1 MSKSHAE
8 DSAAAAPPPVNDRAI
23 EPPPRSEAG
32 LDATPSAVAARSEA
46 GERLSQESLQ
56 TWGQQNFDWNSVLR
70 GGNVDFAKLG
80 FPNSIVLTSGKFF
93 PLTQMDSVSSLGFGS
108 APDAVPSAFESPA
121 ERKQRQEREATE
133 TRTMLA
139 DVDAAKALIANPNAT
154 AGQKFDA
161 IRSLVGRLGHDGKAR
176 NVEIPD
182 ADGKVRTFDMEVEK
196 AGGRGTLMV
205 HAWEK
210 TGENKEQHTVAFR
223 AVYRPGEGTDKAI
236 ASADGGH
243 YEHERS
249 GRHEISF
256 TGRQFAR
263 RHQGEA
269 IAQFGAGVDGQ
280 VTPPVVPPDKV
291 KTGADVAPPEPPPK
305 KVETGTD
312 VAPPA
317 ASDKPVTR
325 TMEDQKKLYLAQTDG
340 FGCSAFSLEM
350 AVADWGSRKPTVEEA
365 KRLERTPLTVHPDSG
380 KPYTA
385 TVAGSGRFPGNK
397 LEDMAGFAESQGLNA
412 KPYNYNKVGPQTLKD
427 LNAELDQGHT
437 ALARIVNPTSGN
449 GHWIYIAGRSE
460 DGKYIIADPSRRNNQ
475 PGGAHS
481 KPVSGEQLLREMDRG
496 GAGFAAVW
504 GSPEQVAARRGQAPE
519 AAARTDR
526 ALEGA
531 TRTGQDGAAPPP
543 ELKYLKHSAGPHGK
557 PDALVQLPA
566 NFDPSKPINLVVFN
580 HGFGSTV
587 SGAYD
592 RFKLGEQMKD
602 APPNTVLVM
611 PEWQAEPGARNS
623 RQGHFA
629 EPGMFRGML
638 QEVFD
643 TTDGLKG
650 KTLKDV
656 GNISIIAH
664 SAGNVPSQTELY
676 KNDSPDDRELSSK
689 INNVTLLDALYKGD
703 AFDKWITDNAAAL
716 RSGAKTFQNIF
727 FDSTGANSRAQAARV
742 ERLLNDGTGGTS
754 PVHRDYGS
762 PRSVLTPEEIAAHPV
777 IFKYSS
783 ATAGKEGTHMSMP
796 ILYVGPV
803 EAAEA
808 LRRQRQ

>member
-1 MSKSHAE
+1 MSKTHAE
-8 DSAAAAPPPVNDRAI
+8 DPAAAAPLPVNDRVI

-32 LDATPSAVAARSEA
+32 LDAAPSTLAARSDA
-46 GERLSQESLQ
+46 GERMSQESLA

-70 GGNVDFAKLG
+70 SGNIDFAKLG
-80 FPNSIVLTSGKFF
+80 FPNSIILTSERFF
-93 PLTQMDSVSSLGFGS
+93 PLTQQDSVSKSIS
-108 APDAVPSAFESPA
+108 MQS
-121 ERKQRQEREATE
+121 
-133 TRTMLA
+133 
-139 DVDAAKALIANPNAT
+139 DVDAAKAMIANPDAT

-161 IRSLVGRLGHDGKAR
+161 IRSLVGRLGHDGKAQ
-176 NVEIPD
+176 NIQIPD
-182 ADGKVRTFDMEVEK
+182 ANGKVRTFDMEVEK
-196 AGGRGTLMV
+196 AGNHGGLMV

-210 TGENKEQHTVAFR
+210 TGPNQEQHNIAFR
-223 AVYRPGEGTDKAI
+223 AVYRQGAGTDKTI

-243 YEHERS
+243 YERERS

-256 TGRQFAR
+256 TGREFAR
-263 RHQGEA
+263 RNQGA
-269 IAQFGAGVDGQ
+269 AVAQFGSGVNAELTPLRE
-280 VTPPVVPPDKV
+280 VTPPAAPH
-291 KTGADVAPPEPPPK
+291 VAPPERTGEETLTPPI
-305 KVETGTD
+305 
-312 VAPPA
+312 VAKPT
-317 ASDKPVTR
+317 SDKPVTR
-325 TMEDQKKLYLAQTDG
+325 TMADQKQLYLAQTDG

-350 AVADWGSRKPTVEEA
+350 ALADWGSRKPTIEGA
-365 KRLERTPLTVHPDSG
+365 RRLERTPLTVHPDSG

-437 ALARIVNPTSGN
+437 ALARILNPSTGN
-449 GHWIYIAGRSE
+449 GHWIYIAGRNE
-460 DGKYIIADPSRRNNQ
+460 EGKYIIADPARRNNEA
-475 PGGAHS
+475 GGAHS
-481 KPVSGEQLLREMDRG
+481 KPVSGEQLLREMNRG

-504 GSPEQVAARRGQAPE
+504 GTPESVATRRGQASE
-519 AAARTDR
+519 AAPSTDR
-526 ALEGA
+526 ASEIARPAADGA
-531 TRTGQDGAAPPP
+531 TPPP
-543 ELKYLKHSAGPHGK
+543 ELKYLKHSSAPHGK

-566 NFDPSKPINLVVFN
+566 NFDPSQPINLVVFN

-587 SGAYD
+587 GGAYD
-592 RFKLGEQMKD
+592 RFKLGEQMKN
-602 APPNTVLVM
+602 APPNTVLIM

-638 QEVFD
+638 QEIFD

-664 SAGNVPSQTELY
+664 SAGNVPSQTQLY
-676 KNDSPDDRELSSK
+676 KNDLPGDRELSGK

-716 RSGAKTFQNIF
+716 RSGEKTFQNIF

-742 ERLLNDGTGGTS
+742 ERLLNDGSGGPS
-754 PVHRDYGS
+754 PVHRDYS
-762 PRSVLTPEEIAAHPV
+762 APRSLLKPEEIAAHPV

-803 EAAEA
+803 EAAER
-808 LRRQRQ
+808 LRRQRR